1 MFLGFGEKQTSKG
14 WRYVVARLGEASTLR
29 GCLMLLTAAGVAV
42 RPEVGEAIIAV
53 GLALAG
59 LIGAVMPDTPAE

>member
-29 GCLMLLTAAGVAV
+29 GCLMLLTAAGV
-42 RPEVGEAIIAV
+42 RLRGPSERLR
-53 GLALAG
+53 LAA
-59 LIGAVMPDTPAE
+59 AQRKARAAA